1 MNEELSALSYD
12 DFVRARN
19 LHRLQE
25 ANKSASAGIVPR
37 LDEAP
42 PKDAD
47 DSHFMLHAPGPEGI
61 FAVFEDSMDGG
72 WFYLY
77 GVKEGKILKGIQ
89 IYDAANV
96 DLTED
101 VVDFGWAID
110 GSACGL
116 AIWGRFRA
124 FLGAA
129 QDLVLRKPL
138 RNADED
144 GIPSGEWP
152 AGFDHF
158 LDVKI
163 D

>member
-1 MNEELSALSYD
+1 MNEALSEFSYD

-19 LHRLQE
+19 LHRQHE
-25 ANKSASAGIVPR
+25 PR

-42 PKDAD
+42 PKHDD
-47 DSHFMLHAPGPEGI
+47 DSDFMLYAPGPQGI
-61 FAVFEDSMDGG
+61 FAVFEDSRDGG

-77 GVKEGKILKGIQ
+77 GVKERKILKGTQ

-96 DLTED
+96 DVTED
-101 VVDFGWAID
+101 VVDFGWATD

-116 AIWGRFRA
+116 AICGRFRA
-124 FLGAA
+124 FLGVA

-138 RNADED
+138 LNADEG